1 MHRTHVSRSIGLLL
15 ASMTMMLT
23 HAVLASETRA
33 QTSASARPQPGVTLF
48 RESGSSPYRPDP
60 HSREWIAWERPRVEL
75 YPERESPYPFVRS
88 DRDPVRLEI
97 LGGVNAPLGVDLT
110 LRLAILE
117 HFLITA
123 SAGVVTF
130 GGAARTVAMGYVSE
144 EAANS
149 ALLVDGASML
159 RVGLGAR
166 IVEGLEIVGGYA
178 ALHRELTVREDFL
191 SLLGVSGITGAE
203 GRVTLQALWLELG
216 WTFTVLDHF
225 LIRPAIGVMHVL
237 DASASLESSGVS
249 DNEAAVL
256 DRTARTVETYAEQY
270 GTSPT
275 LSLTLGYR
283 F

>member
-1 MHRTHVSRSIGLLL
+1 
-15 ASMTMMLT
+15 
-23 HAVLASETRA
+23 
-33 QTSASARPQPGVTLF
+33 
-48 RESGSSPYRPDP
+48 
-60 HSREWIAWERPRVEL
+60 VEL

-97 LGGVNAPLGVDLT
+97 LGGVSAPLGIDLT
-110 LRLAILE
+110 LRLAILQ

-130 GGAARTVAMGYVSE
+130 GGAARTIALGYVSE

-149 ALLVDGASML
+149 ALLVDGAMML

-178 ALHRELTVREDFL
+178 VLHRELTVREDFL
-191 SLLGVSGITGAE
+191 SLLGVTGITGAE
-203 GRVTLQALWLELG
+203 GRVTLEALWLELG

-225 LIRPAIGVMHVL
+225 LIRPALGVMHVL
-237 DASASLESSGVS
+237 GASASLEGSGVS

-283 F
+283 L

>member
-15 ASMTMMLT
+15 ATWSMMIG
-23 HAVLASETRA
+23 AASTSRAEA
-33 QTSASARPQPGVTLF
+33 QTSQSARPEPGVTLF

-60 HSREWIAWERPRVEL
+60 RGREWIAWERPRVEL

-97 LGGVNAPLGVDLT
+97 LGGVNAPLGIDLT
-110 LRLAILE
+110 LRLAILQ

-130 GGAARTVAMGYVSE
+130 GGAARTIALGYVSE
-144 EAANS
+144 QAANS
-149 ALLVDGASML
+149 ALLVDGAMML

-178 ALHRELTVREDFL
+178 FLQRELTVREDFL
-191 SLLGVSGITGAE
+191 SLLGVTGITGAE
-203 GRVTLQALWLELG
+203 GRVSLEALWLELG

-225 LIRPAIGVMHVL
+225 LIRPALGVMHVL
-237 DASASLESSGVS
+237 GASASLEGSGVS